1 MRRTLGFIIAVICA
15 GFLCAYSQTEENE
28 VVNSWDCTLTCAK
41 TTEDNAYVITYSDEI
56 IVSKTGSLIFENEND
71 FGIVVYLYGDGSER
85 VEMLAANSRI
95 AVYELSTEVEYTVG
109 LHAEVKEGTEIKLLV
124 HDGAVNLTESKPL
137 LRKPISAKE
146 AIMIAQ
152 SDFDETS
159 KKTITNFDNPK
170 IVGIVGDENLFMHDP
185 RGPKYVSQNKI
196 IGKELYRVTFN
207 TEQDGLLGPFVLYVD
222 KYKGVLLGSG
232 GRE

>member
-1 MRRTLGFIIAVICA
+1 MRKTLCFIIAVLCA
-15 GFLCAYSQTEENE
+15 GFLCACSQTEEDE
-28 VVNSWDCTLTCAK
+28 VVNSWDCTLTCAEA
-41 TTEDNAYVITYSDEI
+41 TEENAYVITYSDKTL
-56 IVSKTGSLIFENEND
+56 VSTTGRLTIENAND
-71 FGIVVYLYGDGSER
+71 FGVVVYLYADGSER

-95 AVYELSTEVEYTVG
+95 VVYELSTEAKYTVG

-152 SDFDETS
+152 NDLDETS

-170 IVGIVGDENLFMHDP
+170 IVGIVGDENLFMHAP
-185 RGPKYVSQNKI
+185 SSPKYVSQNKI

-232 GRE
+232 GRG

>member
-1 MRRTLGFIIAVICA
+1 MRKTLCFIIAVLCA
-15 GFLCAYSQTEENE
+15 GFLCACSQTEEDE
-28 VVNSWDCTLTCAK
+28 VVNSWDCTLTCAEA
-41 TTEDNAYVITYSDEI
+41 TEENAYVITYSDKTL
-56 IVSKTGSLIFENEND
+56 VSTTGCLTIENAND
-71 FGIVVYLYGDGSER
+71 FGVVVYLYADGSER

-95 AVYELSTEVEYTVG
+95 VVYELSTEVEYTVG

-124 HDGAVNLTESKPL
+124 YDGAVNLTESKPL

-152 SDFDETS
+152 NDLDETS

-170 IVGIVGDENLFMHDP
+170 IVGIVGDENLFMHAP
-185 RGPKYVSQNKI
+185 SSPKYVSQNKI
-196 IGKELYRVTFN
+196 VGKELYRVTFN

-232 GRE
+232 GRD

>member
-1 MRRTLGFIIAVICA
+1 MRKTLCFIIAVLCA
-15 GFLCAYSQTEENE
+15 GFLCACSQKEEDE
-28 VVNSWDCTLTCAK
+28 VVNSWDCTLTCAE
-41 TTEDNAYVITYSDEI
+41 TTEENAYVITYSDKTL
-56 IVSKTGSLIFENEND
+56 VSTTGCLTIENAND
-71 FGIVVYLYGDGSER
+71 FGVVVYLYADGSER

-95 AVYELSTEVEYTVG
+95 VVYELSTEAEYTVG

-124 HDGAVNLTESKPL
+124 HDGAANLTEAKTL

-146 AIMIAQ
+146 AIEIAQ
-152 SDFDETS
+152 SDLDETS

-170 IVGIVGDENLFMHDP
+170 IVGIVGDENLFMHAP
-185 RGPKYVSQNKI
+185 SSPKYVSQNKI

-232 GRE
+232 GRD